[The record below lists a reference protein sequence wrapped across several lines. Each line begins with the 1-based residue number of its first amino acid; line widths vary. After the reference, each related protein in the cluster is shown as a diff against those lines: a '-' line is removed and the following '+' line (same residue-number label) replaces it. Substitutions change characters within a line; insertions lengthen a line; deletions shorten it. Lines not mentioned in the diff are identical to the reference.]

1 MATLIIDDKK
11 AREIYP
17 GAPDSLKAILEQTF
31 GGKKFFEQ
39 KITDRVKTFE
49 DVLQILGESFNVRG
63 GETADEIAYRKLKLI
78 ARCLNEGWS
87 PDWND
92 EDQEKYYPW
101 FYMDS
106 DPGFGLGSVR
116 CHLSVSDVG
125 SRLCFKTEALAKH
138 AVNHFLDIYKNYF
151 TL

>member
-78 ARCLNEGWS
+78 ARCLNEGWT
-87 PDWND
+87 PDWNNSN
-92 EDQEKYYPW
+92 QYKYYPW
-101 FYMDS
+101 FYMNS
-106 DPGFGLGSVR
+106 VRGFGLFVVTCDYSA
-116 CHLSVSDVG
+116 SSVG